1 MKKFVSLLVVLAM
14 SATIMTSCSKT
25 AKEVDDSKGNPID
38 IGIEYENKKLADGV
52 VAMVG
57 DEAITVDEA
66 RFYMALLT
74 SSVFQQSGLDSAS
87 KEEKDE
93 QLDSDFDDEYTL
105 REMIYKQTIESLISV
120 TLFAELGKE
129 KGIDYTDEKLK
140 EAYEENGMLE
150 QKEEM
155 KKLYNVSDRGIDSY
169 TKKQF
174 IYSDYSQQY
183 LQEDE
188 RMNPDEETL
197 KKYFNEN
204 FYKAKHILKMTVNQE
219 TNEPLSD
226 EDKAKAK
233 ENAEK
238 ILAEVKKGADFD
250 KAVETES
257 EDPGSQSQPDGY
269 VFTEGEMVTEFYEGT
284 KALDIGEI
292 SDIIETSYGYHI
304 IKRLELNDSDYVA
317 NVDKVK
323 SAYSNY
329 AFEKLFE
336 DEKSKTKIYV
346 DLEKLLNITDVFYI
360 SSTSEEQPESET
372 AVNKEEEK

>member
-155 KKLYNVSDRGIDSY
+155 KKLYNVSDQGIDSY

-304 IKRLELNDSDYVA
+304 IKRLELNDSDYVE